1 MHGLSLSISAG
12 HWTARRVLCTMTGMA
27 SIAKRPDG
35 RWRARYRDDTGR
47 EHSRH
52 FTRKTDAQRWLDE
65 VTASVVT
72 GQYVDPRAGKVTFQV
87 FAEDW
92 RKAQPHG
99 PLTRDRVEAELRLH
113 VYPVIGH
120 VSLARIRPSTVQAMV
135 SGFALGAS
143 SAAVVLTTVRLVFT
157 AARRD
162 RLIAADPTEGVR
174 TMPAAQTE
182 AWIPAPGQVV
192 ALRENLPPRY
202 QGVVDV
208 VIGSGLR
215 AGEVFGLE
223 VGHVDFLRDRS
234 LRVEQQLLANK
245 QCLAPPKTAHS
256 RRTVPLVAGTLNAV
270 SAHLARFPAAGVDI
284 RDATDPRRVVER
296 SARLVFTTDS
306 GRWVGGGWGKVWR
319 PAARAAG
326 FPPGSGLHSLRHFFA
341 SALIR
346 HGESAKVVQR
356 RLGHASP
363 TVTWQTY
370 VHLWPDS
377 DDRTRSAIEAALANL
392 ADMGRTEDR
401 GNASDLHG

>member
-1 MHGLSLSISAG
+1 
-12 HWTARRVLCTMTGMA
+12 MA

-35 RWRARYRDDTGR
+35 RWRARYRDDAGR

-52 FTRKTDAQRWLDE
+52 FDRKTDAKRWLDE
-65 VTASVVT
+65 VVASVVT
-72 GQYVDPRAGKVTFQV
+72 GQYVDPRAGRTTFRT

-99 PLTRDRVEAELRLH
+99 PLTHDRVEAELRIH
-113 VYPVIGH
+113 VYPVIGD
-120 VSLARIRPSTVQAMV
+120 VALARIRPSTVQAMV
-135 SGFALGAS
+135 SGFTLAPS
-143 SAAVVLTTVRLVFT
+143 SAAVVMATVRLIFT

-162 RLIAADPTEGVR
+162 RVIAGDPTEGVR
-174 TMPAAQTE
+174 VMPADARE
-182 AWIPAPGQVV
+182 AWIPQGAQVV

-202 QGVVDV
+202 RAIVDV
-208 VIGSGLR
+208 VLGSGLR

-245 QCLAPPKTAHS
+245 CCLAAPKTTHS
-256 RRTVPLVAGTLNAV
+256 RRTVPLVQGTLDAL

-284 RDATDPRRVVER
+284 RDTTDPRRSVER
-296 SARLVFTTDS
+296 AARLVFTTDS
-306 GRWVGGGWGKVWR
+306 GRWIGGGWGKVWR

-326 FPPGSGLHSLRHFFA
+326 FPQGSGLHSLRHFFA

-377 DDRTRSAIEAALANL
+377 DDRTRAAVESALTSL
-392 ADMGRTEDR
+392 ADLSRTEGD
-401 GNASDLHG
+401 GNAADLHG